1 MSASKQAAAPLITH
15 ANPSP
20 IAHGLE
26 NNINKL
32 ELAIAQLL
40 DVESVESTSTAAR
53 GLSSFGSPIKDELH
67 RRVPTLAAM
76 RGICS
81 TEIEVRH
88 HTHRFGH
95 SKYGFERFLRGF
107 GDMLTISFLR
117 RFRERPSHFMN
128 ATASLYIVVGAALAI
143 TGTIAGTDTLKGLA
157 LLLTALL
164 LGGMS
169 AATFLVGLVSE
180 LCIRGPLTPGER
192 LTRG

>member
-15 ANPSP
+15 ANPST

-67 RRVPTLAAM
+67 RMVPTLAAM
-76 RGICS
+76 RGFCS

-88 HTHRFGH
+88 HARRFGH
-95 SKYGFERFLRGF
+95 SKYGFER
-107 GDMLTISFLR
+107 FLR

-128 ATASLYIVVGAALAI
+128 ATASLYIVVGAVLAI
-143 TGTIAGTDTLKGLA
+143 TGTIAGVATLKGLS

-180 LCIRGPLTPGER
+180 LCIHGPLTPVKD
-192 LTRG
+192 LPVVDDTRR